1 MLGMIP
7 VLLKMFSYMYMHFMP
22 TYISTVQAKPR
33 LYQTCCSTN
42 TNVRHDNHN
51 NMFTVNSVA

>member
-1 MLGMIP
+1 
-7 VLLKMFSYMYMHFMP
+7 MHFML
-22 TYISTVQAKPR
+22 TYISIVQAKPK

-51 NMFTVNSVA
+51 NMCTVNSVA